1 MSMVVVARRVML
13 PAQRDPTL
21 AENVIATL
29 MFFNSASTFLN
40 LNCYIQHPSALFG
53 GNISKPL
60 SSVSELTSLC
70 MLFSNFP
77 LT

>member
-29 MFFNSASTFLN
+29 MFFNSASTFL
-40 LNCYIQHPSALFG
+40 
-53 GNISKPL
+53 
-60 SSVSELTSLC
+60 T
-70 MLFSNFP
+70 
-77 LT
+77 